1 MKVNLKHYLFK
12 YHFFPLL
19 FFLKVKMLVAQ
30 LCLTL
35 CDTHGVSMICPD
47 SSAHGILQA
56 RIPEWVAILFSRASF
71 QPRHRALVSYIAARF
86 FTVWATQVVSYSRP
100 FHFSLKSYIF
110 NVLSYIFHPF
120 FFMILHFGVSSELSS
135 SLLYFSSAVCYR
147 EFLIIFLIIFFF
159 ALTHI

>member
-1 MKVNLKHYLFK
+1 MSDSLWHPWSVHDL
-12 YHFFPLL
+12 
-19 FFLKVKMLVAQ
+19 
-30 LCLTL
+30 
-35 CDTHGVSMICPD
+35 PD

-71 QPRHRALVSYIAARF
+71 QPRDRALVSYIAARF
-86 FTVWATQVVSYSRP
+86 FTVWATQVASYSRP

-110 NVLSYIFHPF
+110 NVLSCIFHPF

-147 EFLIIFLIIFFF
+147 EFLIIFLIIFFLLW
-159 ALTHI
+159 LTFNYFQGAHKWHSLFSSSMSFYIIF